1 MGFLKKSIAYSAII
15 PTAAVMALIIILA
28 GIGAAIYSSNQAE
41 NNLNEKS
48 TLISAIIAKGAVGAI
63 WDLDAENGKALLETL
78 QSDSDFQY
86 SFLTDA
92 KGKLFAELFPKIE
105 NSAEIKTGLQE
116 SIKNALKTKEP
127 MNIAG
132 KDIQRIVPV
141 FKKEEGEEGNGK
153 VIGTLVV
160 SFSKSRAAAAVQE
173 QIITIAVGGILTL
186 GIICAILYLIMMKLV
201 KPIRKM
207 TGVMSSLSHG
217 DLSTDIPAL
226 ELQNEIG
233 AMAASVK
240 VFKDNAIEK
249 INLEKVAEK
258 ENLRRQERQANIEN
272 LINSFRDAS
281 SDLLNEVGANM
292 DEMASA
298 ANTLSQVADDTT
310 GQATN
315 AEATSSEAS
324 QNVQAVAAASEELF
338 ASISEINSQVSQAS
352 EIVSSATDDAVK
364 TNEFVSSLSETADA
378 IGEVVSLIQDIAE
391 QTNLLALNA
400 TIEAARAGEAGK
412 GFAVVASE
420 VKSLANQ
427 TGKATE
433 TISDQIKA
441 IQVATEDSVK
451 AIGGICNQMKSVN
464 EFTTA
469 IASSVEEQG
478 AATSEINR
486 SVQLA
491 SEGTDSVVGNISEV
505 KKAACSTADSAQKVD
520 QAVRNASDQGQRL
533 KTAIQKFL
541 EDVAAA

>member
-1 MGFLKKSIAYSAII
+1 MGLLRKSIAYSAIV
-15 PTAAVMALIIILA
+15 PTAAIVALVVILA
-28 GIGAAIYSSNQAE
+28 GVGAALYSSNQART
-41 NNLNEKS
+41 NLNEKAQ
-48 TLISAIIAKGAVGAI
+48 LISAIIAKSAVGPI
-63 WDLDAENGKALLETL
+63 WNMDGDNGKVLLSTL
-78 QSDSDFQY
+78 QSDSDFKF
-86 SFLTDA
+86 SFLTDVS
-92 KGKLFAELFPKIE
+92 GKLFTQLMHEGADVNKIH
-105 NSAEIKTGLQE
+105 GDLQE
-116 SIKNALKTKEP
+116 KVLQAIKEEKPVVVENR
-127 MNIAG
+127 
-132 KDIQRIVPV
+132 DILRIVPV
-141 FKKEEGEEGNGK
+141 IHKEEGAEKGK
-153 VIGTLVV
+153 AIGALVV
-160 SFSKSRAAAAVQE
+160 SFSKARAESAINQ
-173 QIITIAVGGILTL
+173 QIYTIAFGGILTL
-186 GIICAILYLIMMKLV
+186 VLVCVILYYILMTIIR
-201 KPIRKM
+201 PIRDM
-207 TGVMSSLSHG
+207 TSSMTSLSQG
-217 DLSTDIPAL
+217 DLDSHIPAL
-226 ELQNEIG
+226 ELTNEIG
-233 AMAASVK
+233 AMASAVQ

-249 INLEKVAEK
+249 INLEKVAEI
-258 ENLRRQERQANIEN
+258 ENKRREERQASVEK
-272 LINSFRDAS
+272 LINTFRDTTGELLGDVAQNMS
-281 SDLLNEVGANM
+281 SMKE
-292 DEMASA
+292 A
-298 ANTLSQVADDTT
+298 ANSLSRVADDTT
-310 GQATN
+310 SQATN

-352 EIVSSATDDAVK
+352 EIVSSATNDAVK

-505 KKAACSTADSAQKVD
+505 KKAACSTADSAQEVD
-520 QAVRNASDQGQRL
+520 QAVRNATDKGEKLRR
-533 KTAIQKFL
+533 AIEEFL
-541 EDVAAA
+541 GNVAAA

>member
-1 MGFLKKSIAYSAII
+1 MGLLRKSIAYSAIV
-15 PTAAVMALIIILA
+15 PTAAIMTLIVILA
-28 GIGAAIYSSNQAE
+28 GVGAALYSSNQAKT
-41 NNLNEKS
+41 NLNEKAQ
-48 TLISAIIAKGAVGAI
+48 LISVIIAKGAVGPI
-63 WDLDAENGKALLETL
+63 WNLDADNGKALLSTL
-78 QSDSDFQY
+78 KSDSDFKFSY
-86 SFLTDA
+86 LTDV
-92 KGKLFAELFPKIE
+92 KGKLFADLMHEGADAQKLNTELQEKVLQVITDQNPIAIE
-105 NSAEIKTGLQE
+105 NG
-116 SIKNALKTKEP
+116 
-127 MNIAG
+127 NIL
-132 KDIQRIVPV
+132 RIVPV
-141 FKKEEGEEGNGK
+141 IHKEDGAEKGK
-153 VIGTLVV
+153 AIGTLVV
-160 SFSKSRAAAAVQE
+160 GFSKARAEAAVAKQ
-173 QIITIAVGGILTL
+173 TYAIAFGGILTL
-186 GIICAILYLIMMKLV
+186 ILVCTILYFIVMNMV
-201 KPIRKM
+201 RPIREM
-207 TGVMSSLSHG
+207 TNSMTSLSQG
-217 DLSTDIPAL
+217 DLDTYIPAL
-226 ELQNEIG
+226 ELTNEIG
-233 AMAASVK
+233 AMASAVQ
-240 VFKDNAIEK
+240 VFKDNAVQK
-249 INLEKVAEK
+249 INLEKVAEADNK
-258 ENLRRQERQANIEN
+258 RRQEKQANVEK
-272 LINSFRDAS
+272 LINTFRDTTGG
-281 SDLLNEVGANM
+281 LLGDVAQNM
-292 DEMASA
+292 TSMKDA
-298 ANTLSQVADDTT
+298 ANSLSRVADDTT
-310 GQATN
+310 SQATN

-352 EIVSSATDDAVK
+352 EIVSSATNDAVK

-505 KKAACSTADSAQKVD
+505 KKAACSTADSAQDVD
-520 QAVRNASDQGQRL
+520 QAVRNATEKGEKLRH
-533 KTAIQKFL
+533 AIEEFL
-541 EDVAAA
+541 ENVAAA